1 MRSSATGTWTRQLP
15 AHTRGFTLLELL
27 IVVTIIGLLAGVA
40 VLSVG
45 VLGAD
50 RDMERELQRL
60 SSLTELV
67 REEGLMQGRDYGLML
82 SRSGYRFYLFDYSQ
96 QAWLLPADDR
106 LLRPRT
112 LPEGLELSLDMEG
125 REIVLRPDAGIE
137 FEETPQPQIVLMS
150 SGEVTPF
157 RITLERQ
164 FTPGRMTLDV
174 AMDGT
179 TETAEHDF
187 DRR

>member
-1 MRSSATGTWTRQLP
+1 MQSSVTGIWTRQLP
-15 AHTRGFTLLELL
+15 AGSRGFTLLELL
-27 IVVTIIGLLAGVA
+27 IVVTIIGLLVGAA

-50 RDMERELQRL
+50 RDMEREMQRL

-67 REEGLMQGRDYGLML
+67 REEGLMQSRDYGLMI
-82 SRSGYRFYLFDYSQ
+82 SRSGYRFYLFDYNQ
-96 QAWLLPADDR
+96 QAWLMPANDR

-112 LPEGLELSLDMEG
+112 LPEGLELSLELEG
-125 REIVLRPDAGIE
+125 REVVLRPDAEIE
-137 FEETPQPQIVLMS
+137 FMETPQPQIVLMS

-157 RITLERQ
+157 QITLERQ
-164 FTPGRMTLDV
+164 FMGGRMTLDV

-179 TETAEHDF
+179 METAEHDF